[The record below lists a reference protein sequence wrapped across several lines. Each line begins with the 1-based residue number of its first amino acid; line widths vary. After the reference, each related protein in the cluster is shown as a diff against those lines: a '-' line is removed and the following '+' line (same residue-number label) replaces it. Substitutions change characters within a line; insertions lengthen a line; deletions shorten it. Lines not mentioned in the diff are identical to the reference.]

1 MKNSESM
8 QPQAIS
14 PRFSISKLRTRV
26 AMFTLISVVVMLILP
41 EAMAQATGGGLDAI
55 GTQATSFAAAVKKLA
70 VPVGLALGTIGAVML
85 LIGDKSKIMKAI
97 GSIAMC
103 GAALSFITGFVT
115 AALGA

>member
-14 PRFSISKLRTRV
+14 PRYNLGKFQTRV
-26 AMFTLISVVVMLILP
+26 ALFTLVAVVVMLVLP
-41 EAMAQATGGGLDAI
+41 EVQAQATGGGLDAI